1 MIIKSRFAAAA
12 ILLVAAFSC
21 SQSND
26 KEKSPDSGNGTAVTN
41 DTSAGSAESDA
52 QVQDFVQS
60 LPSPIH
66 IAKIFQRA
74 GLKYISG
81 MTNPANNASKYMTP
95 YSKAVNLGIYT
106 TDLSYCTF
114 NNQSQEAITYFKA
127 VKTMTD
133 ALNLTS
139 IFEGTNLIPRF
150 EKNIGKTDSL
160 VTLMALMSMESDFL
174 LKQTARMD
182 IAYLSFAG
190 AWIESSYIATQ
201 MLKSKRNPDIMNK
214 LLDQSHSLGK
224 LIKLLNTYKTEDGFA
239 ALITG
244 LEDVKASLDILNSE
258 NTVTHEEEFKKLTSK
273 VEKLR
278 NAIVNE
284 N

>member
-1 MIIKSRFAAAA
+1 MIIKTRFVAAA
-12 ILLVAAFSC
+12 ILMSAAFSC
-21 SQSND
+21 GQKSE
-26 KEKSPDSGNGTAVTN
+26 KEDTPDSTAADSAAVSASLQT
-41 DTSAGSAESDA
+41 DTE
-52 QVQDFVQS
+52 VQDFVQS

-81 MTNPANNASKYMTP
+81 MTNPANNASKYMSP
-95 YSKAVNLGIYT
+95 YSKSVNLGVYT

-133 ALNLTS
+133 GLNLTS

-150 EKNIGKTDSL
+150 EKNIGNTDSL

-201 MLKSKRNPDIMNK
+201 MLKTERNSDIMKK

-224 LIKLLNTYKTEDGFA
+224 LIKLLDSHKEKEGFP

-244 LEDVKASLDILNSE
+244 LTDIKASIDILNSE
-258 NTVTHEEEFKKLTSK
+258 NTVTHEAEFEKLVTK

-278 NAIVNE
+278 NEIVND

>member
-1 MIIKSRFAAAA
+1 MTIKTRFAAAA
-12 ILLVAAFSC
+12 ILLSAAFSC
-21 SQSND
+21 SQSTD
-26 KEKSPDSGNGTAVTN
+26 KESKADSTAT
-41 DTSAGSAESDA
+41 DSAVATGVETEA

-81 MTNPANNASKYMTP
+81 MTNPANNASKYMSP
-95 YSKAVNLGIYT
+95 YSKSVNLGVYT

-114 NNQSQEAITYFKA
+114 NDQSQEAITYFKA

-133 ALNLTS
+133 GLNLTS
-139 IFEGTNLIPRF
+139 IFKGTNLIPRF

-201 MLKSKRNPDIMNK
+201 MLKVKRNPDIMNK

-224 LIKLLNTYKTEDGFA
+224 LIKLLDSYKDKEGFPE
-239 ALITG
+239 LITG
-244 LEDVKASLDILNSE
+244 LNDVKASLDILNSE
-258 NTVTHEEEFKKLTSK
+258 NTVTHEEEFKKLTAK

-278 NAIVNE
+278 NDIVNE

>member
-1 MIIKSRFAAAA
+1 MIIKTRFVAAA
-12 ILLVAAFSC
+12 ILISAAFSC
-21 SQSND
+21 GQKSE
-26 KEKSPDSGNGTAVTN
+26 KEDTPDSTAADSAAVSASLQT
-41 DTSAGSAESDA
+41 DTE
-52 QVQDFVQS
+52 VQDFVQS

-81 MTNPANNASKYMTP
+81 MTNPANNASKYMSP
-95 YSKAVNLGIYT
+95 YSKSVNLGVYT

-133 ALNLTS
+133 GLNLTS

-150 EKNIGKTDSL
+150 EKNIGNTDSL

-201 MLKSKRNPDIMNK
+201 MLKTKRNPDIMKK

-224 LIKLLNTYKTEDGFA
+224 LIKLLDSHKEKEGFP

-244 LEDVKASLDILNSE
+244 LTDIKASIDILNSE
-258 NTVTHEEEFKKLTSK
+258 NTVTHEAEFEKLVTK

-278 NAIVNE
+278 NEIVND

>member
-1 MIIKSRFAAAA
+1 MIIKTRFVAAA
-12 ILLVAAFSC
+12 ILMSAAFSC
-21 SQSND
+21 GQKSE
-26 KEKSPDSGNGTAVTN
+26 KEDTPDSTAADSAAVSASLQT
-41 DTSAGSAESDA
+41 DTE
-52 QVQDFVQS
+52 VQDFVQS

-81 MTNPANNASKYMTP
+81 MTNPANNASKYMSP
-95 YSKAVNLGIYT
+95 YSKSVNLGVYT

-133 ALNLTS
+133 GLNLTS

-150 EKNIGKTDSL
+150 EKNIGNTDSL

-201 MLKSKRNPDIMNK
+201 MLKTKRNPDIMKK

-224 LIKLLNTYKTEDGFA
+224 LIKLLDSHKEKEGFP

-244 LEDVKASLDILNSE
+244 LTDIKASIDILNSE
-258 NTVTHEEEFKKLTSK
+258 NTVTHEAEFEKLVTK

-278 NAIVNE
+278 NEIVND

>member
-1 MIIKSRFAAAA
+1 MTIKTRFAAAA
-12 ILLVAAFSC
+12 ILLSAAFSC
-21 SQSND
+21 SQSTD
-26 KEKSPDSGNGTAVTN
+26 KESKADSTATDSAVAGNIET
-41 DTSAGSAESDA
+41 DA

-81 MTNPANNASKYMTP
+81 MTNPANNASKYMSP
-95 YSKAVNLGIYT
+95 YSKSVNLGVYT

-133 ALNLTS
+133 GLNLTS

-174 LKQTARMD
+174 LRQTARMD

-201 MLKSKRNPDIMNK
+201 MLKAKRNPDIMNK

-224 LIKLLNTYKTEDGFA
+224 LIKLLDTYKDKDGFP

-244 LEDVKASLDILNSE
+244 LNDVKASLDILNSE
-258 NTVTHEEEFKKLTSK
+258 NTVTHEEEFKKLTAK

-278 NAIVNE
+278 NDIVNE

>member
-1 MIIKSRFAAAA
+1 MIIKTRFVAAA
-12 ILLVAAFSC
+12 ILMSAAFSC
-21 SQSND
+21 GQKSGNED
-26 KEKSPDSGNGTAVTN
+26 KPDSTATDSAAVSASLHT
-41 DTSAGSAESDA
+41 DTE
-52 QVQDFVQS
+52 VQDFVQS

-81 MTNPANNASKYMTP
+81 MTNPANNASKYMSP
-95 YSKAVNLGIYT
+95 YSKSVNLGVYT

-133 ALNLTS
+133 GLNLTS

-150 EKNIGKTDSL
+150 EKNIGNTDSL

-201 MLKSKRNPDIMNK
+201 MLKTERNSDIMKK

-224 LIKLLNTYKTEDGFA
+224 LIKLLDSHKGKEGFP

-244 LEDVKASLDILNSE
+244 LTDVKASIDILNSE
-258 NTVTHEEEFKKLTSK
+258 NTVTHEAEFEKLVTK

-278 NAIVNE
+278 NEIVND